1 VDYSLLIYVLGA
13 FFVSLVTQY
22 LVIDLSHKKGLFID
36 DHMSDLPQKLHSE
49 PTPRIGGLGIFIAIL
64 FMAKDIMAQGMEQKD
79 KQLGLYLLLCLIPA
93 FLAGFLEDL
102 FAKISPAR
110 RLLIMSISG
119 FMAIYLIEAVV
130 VDFELFSVPYWV
142 GIIITMV
149 AILGLING
157 TNMIDG
163 FNGLSSGV
171 SFLIFTTYFAISITV
186 GDDVMAYI
194 CLVCMA
200 AILGFLVFN
209 FPLGKVFL
217 GDGGAYS
224 LGFLLAVISIMIVKR
239 NEDISPWF
247 VLVSLIYPVWEVIFS
262 FTRRTLVHRLS
273 PLYPDS
279 KHVHQLI
286 FRNLAKMNNPKTTLM
301 IYPVVIL
308 FNSFALIY
316 YDNMVALIL
325 LAFLFVISYT
335 LFYFYYSRKE
345 ISLKK
350 IDSKV

>member
-1 VDYSLLIYVLGA
+1 MDYSLLIYVLGA

-22 LVIDLSHKKGLFID
+22 LVIDLSHKRGLFID

-64 FMAKDIMAQGMEQKD
+64 FMAKDIMAEGLMQKD

-110 RLLIMSISG
+110 RLLIMSVSG

-171 SFLIFTTYFAISITV
+171 SFLIFTTYFAISIIV
-186 GDDVMAYI
+186 GDEVMAYI

-247 VLVSLIYPVWEVIFS
+247 VMVSLIYPVWEVIFS

-308 FNSFALIY
+308 FNFFALIY
-316 YDNMVALIL
+316 YNNMIALIL
-325 LAFLFVISYT
+325 LAFIFVVSYT

-345 ISLKK
+345 ISIKK